1 MGFASYCTTILLLFL
16 ALGAAAQTTA
26 RVNVIDTQSI
36 PWDKG
41 PAFRLSDDWRLKVL
55 DHDAGRRVALAHLPP
70 ERVSKEKRHTHR
82 FRQWFYFLQGDTPVF
97 DYQSP
102 DQKKA
107 RLTILR
113 QGYFLDRPPGSV
125 HGEEGNPRSQAGF
138 LFLMYLGTSAPVINI
153 PDEGPVPPGIEWKD
167 DHIVD
172 TRAMDWNKN
181 SDGSLTKDLA
191 FDVKLVLLPPGWR
204 GSETPK
210 YLRSAFVIS
219 GSGSL
224 QASGSSFALHEG
236 SFIQQSA
243 GEQAQTEAGEVGC
256 MFLEW
261 YNEPASATGSAAES
275 VSNLSR

>member
-1 MGFASYCTTILLLFL
+1 MRFAKRCTTVLLQFL
-16 ALGAAAQTTA
+16 VLGAAAQTTGHT
-26 RVNVIDTQSI
+26 NVTDIQSM
-36 PWDKG
+36 PWEKG
-41 PAFRLSDDWRLKVL
+41 PALRLSGDWRLKVL
-55 DHDAGRRVALAHLPP
+55 DHDAGRRVALAYLPP
-70 ERVSKEKRHTHR
+70 DRVSKESRHTHK
-82 FRQWFYFLQGDTPVF
+82 FRQWFYFLGGDTPVF

-107 RLTILR
+107 RLAILR

-125 HGEEGNPRSQAGF
+125 HGEEGNPRTQAGF

-181 SDGSLTKDLA
+181 PNGSLSKDLA

-219 GSGSL
+219 GGGSL
-224 QASGSSFALHEG
+224 QAGGSSFALHDG
-236 SFIQQSA
+236 SFIQQPA

-256 MFLEW
+256 MLLEW
-261 YNEPASATGSAAES
+261 YNEPASATGSAAGQH
-275 VSNLSR
+275 

>member
-1 MGFASYCTTILLLFL
+1 MEALMRFATCYTIVLLLFL
-16 ALGAAAQTTA
+16 TLGAAAQTTSHT
-26 RVNVIDTQSI
+26 NVIDTQSM
-36 PWDKG
+36 PWEKG
-41 PAFRLSDDWRLKVL
+41 PALRLSDDWRLKVL
-55 DHDAGRRVALAHLPP
+55 DRDAGRRVALAYLPP
-70 ERVSKEKRHTHR
+70 ERVSKERRHTHR

-153 PDEGPVPPGIEWKD
+153 PDEGPVSPGIEWKD

-172 TRAMDWNKN
+172 TRAVDWNKN
-181 SDGSLTKDLA
+181 PDGSLTKDLA

-224 QASGSSFALHEG
+224 QASGSSFTLRDG

-256 MFLEW
+256 MLLEW
-261 YNEPASATGSAAES
+261 YNESASATGSAADP
-275 VSNLSR
+275 N